1 MGAGDIFTIA
11 SAIDTNWLWRSLTE
25 HTWSFIGLCTLV
37 LGLGFAIGMAVQY
50 FRLKDKLKSNN
61 RADEIFSERIA
72 KNRINALDSVQ
83 SVLDE
88 MISFEDIELLLKDKS
103 LMDGCPH
110 VRTTIAML
118 HGFSGA
124 DKYFVQLAKC
134 LSSYSKYL
142 PNNLRARLINISHLQ
157 RELLEFLSH
166 YSINEEEKDYLFAL
180 ATYPIAE
187 DLKRY
192 VREAQGIIADCL
204 NTTNIVSEA
213 QTGEEWERLF
223 NENKK
228 RTNSMFE
235 VVKDWMIDTRASIPN
250 KCSEGMKQG

>member
-187 DLKRY
+187 DLKKY
-192 VREAQGIIADCL
+192 VRETQGIIVDCL
-204 NTTNIVSEA
+204 NTTNIVFEA
-213 QTGEEWERLF
+213 QVGEEWERLF

-228 RTNSMFE
+228 RINSMFE
-235 VVKDWMIDTRASIPN
+235 VVKDWTIDTCASIPN

>member
-1 MGAGDIFTIA
+1 MGIGDVYSIA
-11 SAIDTNWLWRSLTE
+11 SDIDSNWILCSITNY
-25 HTWSFIGLCTLV
+25 TWSFVGLCTLV

-50 FRLKDKLKSNN
+50 FRLKDKVKSNN

-72 KNRINALDSVQ
+72 KNRIDALDSVQ

-88 MISFEDIELLLKDKS
+88 MTSFEDIELLLKDKS

-124 DKYFVQLAKC
+124 NEYFEQLAEC

-157 RELLEFLSH
+157 RELLEFLDH
-166 YSINEEEKDYLFAL
+166 YFIDEEEKDYLFAL

-187 DLKRY
+187 DLKKY
-192 VREAQGIIADCL
+192 VRETQGIIVNCL
-204 NTTNIVSEA
+204 NTTNIVFEA
-213 QTGEEWERLF
+213 QVGEEWERLF

-235 VVKDWMIDTRASIPN
+235 TVKDWTIKAGTSISSE
-250 KCSEGMKQG
+250 CSEGMKQG

>member
-25 HTWSFIGLCTLV
+25 YTWSFIGLCTLV

-61 RADEIFSERIA
+61 RADEVFSERIA

-124 DKYFVQLAKC
+124 GKYFVQLAEY
-134 LSSYSKYL
+134 LSNYSKYL

-187 DLKRY
+187 DLKKY

-235 VVKDWMIDTRASIPN
+235 VVKDWMIDTCASIPN
-250 KCSEGMKQG
+250 KCSEEME

>member
-187 DLKRY
+187 DLKKY
-192 VREAQGIIADCL
+192 VRETQGIIVDCL
-204 NTTNIVSEA
+204 NTTNIVFEA
-213 QTGEEWERLF
+213 QVGEEWERLF

-228 RTNSMFE
+228 RINSMFE
-235 VVKDWMIDTRASIPN
+235 TVKDGVRITLQD
-250 KCSEGMKQG
+250 G